1 LKYKKTAAI
10 LTAATVFLNTLTFT
24 YAQTPFT
31 DIENSWA
38 KTHIINVYEKGLME
52 GTTENTFSPGAV
64 ITKYSAIKAIAKMMG
79 TGLMDLD
86 DVVAKYKNILD
97 KYNVPSDFRGE
108 IAFFLEKGILQS
120 EFDLEQMTN
129 KPNAT
134 KLDICIYL
142 SRALGVSDETYKD
155 VVALTYK
162 DTLQIPS
169 LYHKYVAYMIKIGAV
184 DGKGDQEGKFNPNN
198 PATREMFAKMLDIA
212 SNEYLKTVVSSGTND
227 QTAGIP
233 AGETP
238 SIISDEG
245 QTDIVSEDINTG
257 VEVYDKGIIDT
268 VTYKRDSQP
277 KILLERDNKEM
288 VEYIVPEDLMKENII
303 INGMLSDVYSLRP
316 GLYVEIRA
324 VSGVVDRI
332 TTVEMK
338 EEDIFTLAD
347 IVEVDTL
354 NKIMYVKIVD
364 EKDVASERKVL
375 LDDTKVA
382 DTALNVLSIEAL
394 YPGQRISLTGKQY
407 REGIRAQLIII
418 NY

>member
-52 GTTENTFSPGAV
+52 GTTERTFSPSAV

-97 KYNVPSDFRGE
+97 KYNIPSDYRKE
-108 IAFFLEKGILQS
+108 VAFFLDKGILQS

-134 KLDICIYL
+134 KLDICIFL
-142 SRALGVSDETYKD
+142 SRALGVNDENYKD

-162 DTLQIPS
+162 DSLQIPS

-184 DGKGDQEGKFNPNN
+184 DSKGDQEGKFNPGN
-198 PATREMFAKMLDIA
+198 PATRDMFAKMLDIA
-212 SNEYLKTVVSSGTND
+212 SNEYLKTVVSIGNNDSLEGT
-227 QTAGIP
+227 P

-238 SIISDEG
+238 SVVSDEG
-245 QTDIVSEDINTG
+245 QTGTVSEDVNTG

-268 VTYKRDSQP
+268 ITYKRDSQP
-277 KILLERDNKEM
+277 KILLERDNKEL
-288 VEYIVPEDLMKENII
+288 VEYTVPENLMKENII
-303 INGMLSDVYSLRP
+303 VNGQLADVYSLRP

-324 VSGVVDRI
+324 VSGIVDRI

-347 IVEVDTL
+347 IIEVDTL
-354 NKIMYVKIVD
+354 NKIMYVRIVD
-364 EKDVASERKVL
+364 GEDVASERKVF
-375 LDDTKVA
+375 LDDAKVV
-382 DTALNVLSIEAL
+382 DTALNVLSIESL
-394 YPGQRISLTGKQY
+394 YPGQRISLTGKQN

>member
-1 LKYKKTAAI
+1 MKYKKTAAI

-86 DVVAKYKNILD
+86 DVVAKYKSVLD
-97 KYNVPSDFRGE
+97 KYNVPSDYRRE

-120 EFDLEQMTN
+120 EFDLEQMRTT
-129 KPNAT
+129 PNAT

-142 SRALGVSDETYKD
+142 SRALGVNDENYKD

-162 DTLQIPS
+162 DSLQIPS

-184 DGKGDQEGKFNPNN
+184 DGKGDQEGKFNPGN
-198 PATREMFAKMLDIA
+198 PATRDMFAKMLDIA
-212 SNEYLKTVVSSGTND
+212 SNEYLKTVVSSGNND
-227 QTAGIP
+227 QIEGIP
-233 AGETP
+233 AEETP
-238 SIISDEG
+238 SVVSDEG
-245 QTDIVSEDINTG
+245 QTGTVTEDVNTG
-257 VEVYDKGIIDT
+257 VEVYDKGVIDT
-268 VTYKRDSQP
+268 ITYKRDSQP

-288 VEYIVPEDLMKENII
+288 VEYTVPEDLMKENII

-316 GLYVEIRA
+316 GLYVEVKA
-324 VSGVVDRI
+324 QSGVVNWI
-332 TTVEMK
+332 KTIEMTRQ
-338 EEDIFTLAD
+338 INTLAT
-347 IVEVDTL
+347 IVEVDL
-354 NKIMYVKIVD
+354 SNEIMYVEIAD
-364 EKDVASERKVL
+364 NDGLITQRKVFL
-375 LDDTKVA
+375 SNTKVG
-382 DTALNVLSIEAL
+382 DLYLNILTIDALS
-394 YPGQRISLTGKQY
+394 PGQRINLIGDESS
-407 REGIRAQLIII
+407 EGIKATSIII
-418 NY
+418 NN

>member
-1 LKYKKTAAI
+1 MKYKKTAAI

-86 DVVAKYKNILD
+86 DVVAKYKSVLD
-97 KYNVPSDFRGE
+97 KYNVPSDYRRE

-120 EFDLEQMTN
+120 EFDLEQMRTT
-129 KPNAT
+129 PNAT

-142 SRALGVSDETYKD
+142 SRALGVNDENYKD

-162 DTLQIPS
+162 DSLQIPS

-184 DGKGDQEGKFNPNN
+184 DGKGDQEGKFNPGN
-198 PATREMFAKMLDIA
+198 PATRDMFAKMLDIA
-212 SNEYLKTVVSSGTND
+212 SNEYLKTVVSSGNND
-227 QTAGIP
+227 QIEGIP
-233 AGETP
+233 AEETP
-238 SIISDEG
+238 SVVSDEG
-245 QTDIVSEDINTG
+245 QTGTVTEDVNTG
-257 VEVYDKGIIDT
+257 VEVYDKGVIDT
-268 VTYKRDSQP
+268 ITYKRDSQP

-288 VEYIVPEDLMKENII
+288 VEYTVPEDLMKENII

-316 GLYVEIRA
+316 GLYVEVKA
-324 VSGVVDRI
+324 QSGVVNWI
-332 TTVEMK
+332 KTIEMTRQ
-338 EEDIFTLAD
+338 INTLAT
-347 IVEVDTL
+347 IVEVDL
-354 NKIMYVKIVD
+354 SNEIMYVEISD
-364 EKDVASERKVL
+364 NDGLITQRKVFL
-375 LDDTKVA
+375 SNTKVG
-382 DTALNVLSIEAL
+382 DLYLNILTIDALS
-394 YPGQRISLTGKQY
+394 PGQRINLIGDESS
-407 REGIRAQLIII
+407 EGIKATSIII
-418 NY
+418 NN